1 MENKEDLI
9 LVKVKWSAIMIS
21 KKGVVGFLKR
31 RFGAKEAQSHFK
43 DPRRGYDNYVMQ
55 TGPIA
60 AERALEIE
68 QKEKVRKLLEKTQVV
83 VGLVPVTVSSQDHSG
98 VYAAAACAVACGA
111 GSC

>member
-9 LVKVKWSAIMIS
+9 LVKVKWGVIMIS
-21 KKGVVGFLKR
+21 KKGVIDFFKR
-31 RFGAKEAQSHFK
+31 RFGARQAQSHFK

-60 AERALEIE
+60 AERAMEIE
-68 QKEKVRKLLEKTQVV
+68 QKEKVQKLLDKTQVV
-83 VGLVPVTVSSQDHSG
+83 LVLVPVNVSSQNHST
-98 VYAAAACAVACGA
+98 VYAAGACAVACDA

>member
-1 MENKEDLI
+1 
-9 LVKVKWSAIMIS
+9 MIS

-60 AERALEIE
+60 EERALEIE

-83 VGLVPVTVSSQDHSG
+83 VVLVPVTVSSQDHSG

>member
-1 MENKEDLI
+1 MLC
-9 LVKVKWSAIMIS
+9 
-21 KKGVVGFLKR
+21 KKSGTFFLKR
-31 RFGAKEAQSHFK
+31 LFGAKEAQSRFK

-68 QKEKVRKLLEKTQVV
+68 QEKKVRKLLKKARVV
-83 VGLVPVTVSSQDHSG
+83 VVPVPIALSSKDHFTTNAG
-98 VYAAAACAVACGA
+98 AVCVTDCDA

>member
-1 MENKEDLI
+1 MENKGDLI

-21 KKGVVGFLKR
+21 EKGVTGFLKR
-31 RFGAKEAQSHFK
+31 LFGARQAQSRFK

-60 AERALEIE
+60 EERAMEIE

-83 VGLVPVTVSSQDHSG
+83 VLVPVSVSSQDHSG
-98 VYAAAACAVACGA
+98 LYAAAACAVACGA

>member
-1 MENKEDLI
+1 MKNKVDLI

-21 KKGVVGFLKR
+21 KKGVTGFLKR
-31 RFGAKEAQSHFK
+31 LFGVRQAQSRFK

-83 VGLVPVTVSSQDHSG
+83 VVLVPVSVSSQDHSG
-98 VYAAAACAVACGA
+98 LYAAAACAVACSA